1 MASVCD
7 VIVQSFLAVA
17 ASAEALIASDRVAE
31 RWEQPS
37 VLDGYRVAGLVG
49 HLARAVLT
57 VAHYLDEPAPSGA
70 LKPIDAAGYFV
81 RVLASHDPVDSDF
94 HQRVRE
100 RGEREAAE
108 GQAALVA
115 RLGRTRKELAERLTS
130 VEPGR
135 TVAALDD
142 AVLTVEQYLETR
154 LVELVVHLDDLAVSV
169 GLDGP
174 DEIPDEAYELVA
186 AVLAR
191 VAARRAGPLATV
203 RSFARRE
210 RHPDAV
216 RAL

>member
-1 MASVCD
+1 MASVGAM
-7 VIVQSFLAVA
+7 IVQSFLAVA
-17 ASAEALIASDRVAE
+17 ARAEVLIASDRVAE

-37 VLDGYRVAGLVG
+37 VLERYQVGGLAG

-57 VAHYLDEPAPSGA
+57 VAHYLDQPAPAGA
-70 LKPIDAAGYFV
+70 HEPIDAAGYFV
-81 RVLASHDPVDSDF
+81 RVLASHDPVDSEF
-94 HQRVRE
+94 HQRVRQ
-100 RGEREAAE
+100 RGDHEAAE
-108 GQAALVA
+108 GQASLGA
-115 RLGRTRKELAERLTS
+115 RLGKARKELAQRLTP
-130 VEPGR
+130 VEPER
-135 TVAALDD
+135 TLVVLED
-142 AVLTVEQYLETR
+142 AVLTVDQYLQTR

-174 DEIPDEAYELVA
+174 DDIPDEAYELAA